1 MKKQNNKNKNK
12 KTNRTVRQN
21 TIHTSSNEKKMIINP
36 DVTEKANITKK
47 TRTKTG
53 RQTIYTHIPH
63 YHTSINRN
71 ILFKNN
77 SYSERLTIAQVA
89 FSAINIIGS

>member
-1 MKKQNNKNKNK
+1 M
-12 KTNRTVRQN
+12 
-21 TIHTSSNEKKMIINP
+21 
-36 DVTEKANITKK
+36 TKK
-47 TRTKTG
+47 TRTKTR
-53 RQTIYTHIPH
+53 RQTTYTHIAH
-63 YHTSINRN
+63 YHTSIYGN